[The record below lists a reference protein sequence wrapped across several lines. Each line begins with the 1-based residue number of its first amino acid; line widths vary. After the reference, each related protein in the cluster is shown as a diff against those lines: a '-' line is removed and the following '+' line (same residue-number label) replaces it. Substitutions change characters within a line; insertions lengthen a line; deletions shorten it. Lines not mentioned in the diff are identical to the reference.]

1 MTKMSKLHAVGFPSP
16 AEDSEPGEVVALGGG
31 LEGAQ
36 RTNRETMN
44 WSPPMFVSP
53 DAQIN
58 PVKDMADARGRD
70 LVMND
75 GFMAGAIHTNRD
87 SIVGSQYLV
96 NSQPDLDVLQQ
107 LTATHPKA
115 WVRKIRFTEAW
126 HEKFQ
131 AIAEA
136 KFNLIADSNSRWLD
150 AARRNTL
157 TEQVRLAIAT
167 HVMTGEVLASVEW
180 LKQGGRPCCTAIQLI
195 NPTRLCNPDDRT
207 DELRLRK
214 GIETNEWGQPI
225 AFWIRNGFP
234 LDYFN
239 SPETYRWK
247 RVEAEKPWGR
257 KQIIH
262 ITEQMFIDQSR
273 GISEMVSA
281 MKEARMTKKF
291 QEITLQS
298 AVVNATYAAAIET
311 ELPREMV
318 YGMMGGGQA
327 AFGEN
332 AAAGNAAIGSYLAGL
347 MEYMAGSKNIHIDGA
362 KMPVLYPGTKMNL
375 QGLGTPGGVGTSFEE
390 SLQRHIA
397 ASLGLSYEQFSRDF
411 SKTNYSSA
419 RASMGETNK
428 RMNSKKKVVA
438 DALASEIYSAWLE
451 EDIQAYGL
459 PLPEECSE
467 KEFAALFYEPLF
479 KDAIVQCDW
488 IGASR
493 GQIDEMKETQAA
505 VLRITSGLST
515 REKEAANLGQD
526 WRKLLR
532 QRAREKKMETELGLD
547 FSGQATKPGANMA
560 QQTLK
565 DPKEKSDNQGDNE
578 EETTD
583 SEDE

>member
-1 MTKMSKLHAVGFPSP
+1 MTSKMSKLITDTP
-16 AEDSEPGEVVALGGG
+16 AAGGANGEVVALGGG

-36 RTNRETMN
+36 RTSRETMS
-44 WSPPMFVSP
+44 WQPPMFVSP
-53 DAQIN
+53 DSQIN

-75 GFMAGAIHTNRD
+75 GFMAGAVHTNRD
-87 SIVGSQYLV
+87 SIVGAQYLV
-96 NSQPDLDVLQQ
+96 NAQPDLDVLQQ

-115 WVRKIRFTEAW
+115 WVRKIRFTESW

-131 AIAEA
+131 AIVES
-136 KFNLIADSNSRWLD
+136 KFNLIADSSSRWFD
-150 AARRNTL
+150 VGRRNTL
-157 TEQVRLAIAT
+157 TEMIRLAVAT

-180 LKQGGRPCCTAIQLI
+180 MDMPGRACKTAIQLI
-195 NPTRLCNPDDRT
+195 NPTRLCNPN
-207 DELRLRK
+207 DESDTRNIRK
-214 GIETNEWGQPI
+214 GIEFNDWGQPV
-225 AFWIRNGFP
+225 AFYIRNGYP
-234 LDYFN
+234 LDFFN
-239 SPETYRWK
+239 RPDEYRWK
-247 RVEAEKPWGR
+247 RVPAEKPWGR
-257 KQIIH
+257 RQIIH
-262 ITEQMFIDQSR
+262 IIEQMLIDQSR

-281 MKEARMTKKF
+281 MKEARMTKRF

-318 YGMMGGGQA
+318 FGMMGGNQNE
-327 AFGEN
+327 FGATTN
-332 AAAGNAAIGSYLAGL
+332 GAIGDYLGGL
-347 MEYMAGSKNIHIDGA
+347 MEYMSGAKNIQLDGA
-362 KMPVLYPGTKMNL
+362 KMPVLYPGTKLNL

-411 SKTNYSSA
+411 SKSNYSSA
-419 RASMGETNK
+419 RASMGETHK

-438 DALASEIYSAWLE
+438 DAFASEVYTAWLE
-451 EDIQAYGL
+451 EDIQMHGL
-459 PLPEECSE
+459 PVPDGCTE

-479 KDAIVQCDW
+479 KDAIVQCEW

-493 GQIDEMKETQAA
+493 GQIDELKETQAA

-515 REKEAANLGQD
+515 RENESARLGQD

-532 QRAREKKMETELGLD
+532 QRAREVKMEQDLGLD
-547 FSGQATKPGANMA
+547 FSSQATKPGANMA

-565 DPKEKSDNQGDNE
+565 GNDQENNSSDTNDAEDNE
-578 EETTD
+578 
-583 SEDE
+583 

>member
-1 MTKMSKLHAVGFPSP
+1 MSKMSKLITDADHT
-16 AEDSEPGEVVALGGG
+16 GETVALGGG

-36 RTNRETMN
+36 RTSRETMN
-44 WSPPMFVSP
+44 WNPPMLISP
-53 DAQIN
+53 DSQIN

-87 SIVGSQYLV
+87 SIVGAQYLV
-96 NSQPDLDVLQQ
+96 NAQPDLDVLQQ
-107 LTATHPKA
+107 LTATSSKA

-131 AIAEA
+131 AIVEA
-136 KFNLIADSNSRWLD
+136 KFNLIADSSSRWLD
-150 AARRNTL
+150 VGRRNTL
-157 TEQVRLAIAT
+157 TEMVRLAVAT
-167 HVMTGEVLASVEW
+167 HVMTGEVLASIEW
-180 LKQGGRPCCTAIQLI
+180 MDQPGRACKTAIQLI
-195 NPTRLCNPDDRT
+195 NPTRLSNPGGESDTRNI
-207 DELRLRK
+207 RK
-214 GIETNEWGQPI
+214 GIEFNDWGQPI
-225 AFWIRNGFP
+225 AYHIRNGYP
-234 LDYFN
+234 LDFYN
-239 SPETYRWK
+239 KPDDYLWK
-247 RVEAEKPWGR
+247 RVPAEKPWGR

-262 ITEQMFIDQSR
+262 VVEQMLVDQSR

-281 MKEARMTKKF
+281 LKEARMTKKF

-318 YGMMGGGQA
+318 FGMMGGNQTE
-327 AFGEN
+327 FGN
-332 AAAGNAAIGSYLAGL
+332 PANGAIGDYLAGL

-375 QGLGTPGGVGTSFEE
+375 QGLSTPGGVGTTFEE

-397 ASLGLSYEQFSRDF
+397 AALGLSYEQFSRDF

-419 RASMGETNK
+419 RASMGETHK

-438 DALASEIYSAWLE
+438 DAFASEIYGAYLE
-451 EDIQAYGL
+451 EDIQTYGL
-459 PLPEECSE
+459 PLPDGCTE

-479 KDAIVQCDW
+479 KDALVQCDW

-493 GQIDEMKETQAA
+493 GQIDELKETQAA

-515 REKEAANLGQD
+515 RESEAARLGQD

-532 QRAREKKMETELGLD
+532 QRAREKKMEDALGLD
-547 FSGQATKPGANMA
+547 FSSQATKPGANMA
-560 QQTLK
+560 QQTMTGN
-565 DPKEKSDNQGDNE
+565 DDDNADNGSDKNDAE
-578 EETTD
+578 E
-583 SEDE
+583 